1 MLGLVDNKFIIGRD
15 EFSPISAEIHYF
27 RVQKRYWSICFER
40 IKKAGF
46 RIISSFVPWNLHEEQ
61 PGKFDFQGFDN
72 PFKDLVVF
80 LELAREF
87 GFKIILRPGPWIKSE
102 WPGGGLPSY
111 IFSDESLIARNN
123 SGGLLMANNS
133 GGVKPD
139 YQPSYLHPKYISHVK
154 RYIGGL
160 VEAIQNYIFPKGPVF
175 LIQLDNEITFGGND
189 KLFDAD
195 YNSYFTNE
203 LYPAFLENKYEHVKN
218 LPSCYGKTR
227 SFNNIAPPIEL
238 VLKRPDQ
245 LIQYFDWL
253 EFKGNVL
260 EDYITILRDRWES
273 MGVGCMFSVTVPSSK
288 DYIIPV
294 PWEKIR
300 SDRTILGTPI
310 DSSDDINQIGRKL
323 KLNQNLTGYCW
334 SSQLAAGAPHN
345 SDSHIPSVDYRKQRF
360 LLISSLAA
368 GLKGLNYYMFVG
380 RNRWVGS
387 PLDEDGTVNQSYDY
401 IRKLNL
407 AYDVID
413 ISSTKSK
420 SAIAIGIYKPYQW
433 FNQIATKGGFD
444 YINDLVNQTF
454 SHLTLDFSGLSH
466 NYDIYDLESSE
477 GLMRLDEFNEKKIM
491 FVPCAEIMSD
501 ELQKKLVEV
510 ITGGMTVVLIGI
522 LPKYNMLFKPSR
534 ILSKNLGLSTK
545 ISYGSAHITAND
557 FSFKSLQYGY
567 IQNKGTAKAIAKA
580 GAKVVGAYKKLGK
593 GKFYYFTYDLSA
605 KGESG
610 KLGFLKELLDE
621 NNITT
626 PVSCSDP
633 QIQVVIHTNDKG
645 ILLYIL
651 NTDLNPS
658 TNVSTK
664 KVVVAV
670 DLSQVGFRQ
679 AKVVLHDIFDP
690 EAKINTS
697 SQAFK
702 EGLIFEIGHLD
713 ARLYF
718 IPKK

>member
-1 MLGLVDNKFIIGRD
+1 LLGFVDNKFVIGRD
-15 EFSPISAEIHYF
+15 EFLPISAEIHYF

-40 IKKAGF
+40 IKKSGF
-46 RIISSFVPWNLHEEQ
+46 RIISSFVPWNLHEER
-61 PGKFDFQGFDN
+61 PGEFDFQGFDN

-102 WPGGGLPSY
+102 WPDGGLPKY
-111 IFSDESLIARNN
+111 IFSDESLIARDS
-123 SGGLLMANNS
+123 SGGLLMATNS
-133 GGVKPD
+133 GGVKPS

-189 KLFDAD
+189 ELFSAD
-195 YNSYFTNE
+195 YNSHFVNE
-203 LYPAFLENKYEHVKN
+203 LYPAFLEDKYENVKN

-227 SFNNIAPPIEL
+227 SFNNITPPIEL
-238 VLKRPDQ
+238 VLKKPDY

-253 EFKGNVL
+253 EFKGRVV

-273 MGVGCMFSVTVPSSK
+273 LGVGCMFSVTVPSSK
-288 DYIIPV
+288 DCTIPV
-294 PWEKIR
+294 SWEKIR
-300 SDRTILGTPI
+300 SDRTILGTSI
-310 DSSDDINQIGRKL
+310 DSSDDINQISRKL
-323 KLNQNLTGYCW
+323 RLNRNLAGYCW

-345 SDSHIPSVDYRKQRF
+345 NNSQPPLIDYRKQRF

-380 RNRWVGS
+380 RNLWAGS
-387 PLDEDGTVNQSYDY
+387 PLDEDGTVNENYDC

-420 SAIAIGIYKPYQW
+420 SAIALGLYKPYQW
-433 FNQIATKGGFD
+433 FNQIIGESGFD
-444 YINDLVNQTF
+444 YINDIVDQTF
-454 SHLTLDFSGLSH
+454 KYLTIDLGGLNY
-466 NYDIYDLESSE
+466 NYDIYDLESSNE
-477 GLMRLDEFNEKKIM
+477 FMRLDEFSEKKIM

-501 ELQKKLVEV
+501 ELQKRLVELV
-510 ITGGMTVVLIGI
+510 TGGMTVVFIGL
-522 LPKYNMLFKPSR
+522 LPKYNMHFKPSK

-545 ISYGSAHITAND
+545 ISYSSANVTAD
-557 FSFKSLQYGY
+557 DYSFKSLQYGY
-567 IQNKGTAKAIAKA
+567 IQSRGTAKTIAKT
-580 GAKVVGAYKKLGK
+580 GAKVIGVSKKLGK

-605 KGESG
+605 KGEPG
-610 KLGFLKELLDE
+610 KLGFLKKLLDE
-621 NNITT
+621 NEIST

-651 NTDLNPS
+651 NTDMS
-658 TNVSTK
+658 TSTDNSTK
-664 KVVVAV
+664 KVIVAV
-670 DLSQVGFRQ
+670 DLSQAGFRQ

-690 EAKINTS
+690 EVKISTTS
-697 SQAFK
+697 TALK
-702 EGLIFEIGHLD
+702 EGIIFEIGNLD
-713 ARLYF
+713 AHLYF